1 MGLGEEVWIFYTIMS
16 VLFKLH
22 YQYIHCIYNKTFHVY
37 KQRYE
42 RAVVETVGNHGSVQ
56 NLRGF
61 LVIWREA
68 ADDLQISREDKF

>member
-42 RAVVETVGNHGSVQ
+42 RAVVRDSGQPWRCAKLERIPSYLEGSC
-56 NLRGF
+56 R
-61 LVIWREA
+61 
-68 ADDLQISREDKF
+68 